1 MSSRV
6 GAGVV
11 FGETRGVVE
20 YFFEGR
26 VASLFCDVA
35 VSRVWGLWMDF
46 IGPAIRADGCFCVV
60 GVCGRDIGS
69 AFGGARLR
77 C

>member
-1 MSSRV
+1 M
-6 GAGVV
+6 
-11 FGETRGVVE
+11 VE

-26 VASLFCDVA
+26 VEALLCVIA
-35 VSRVWGLWMDF
+35 VSRVWGLRVDF
-46 IGPAIRADGCFCVV
+46 IGPAIWSDGCICVV

-69 AFGGARLR
+69 AFGGARVR